1 MENAADAL
9 QMAAAVLIFVLALS
23 ISINAFGEARQ
34 TSQVLLE
41 YNDREYDTTY
51 VEQNGST
58 QRTVSIESIIPTI
71 YKAAKENN
79 KIVFENC
86 ESLFSNNGVYKQ
98 REGQTQNFEP
108 VYELDFEN
116 MSLAGDTQKEQF
128 LMGIFYGNDLS
139 NFNDLST
146 TFSRLGYGLNN
157 DGLYD
162 IIKGVKL
169 TESIGV
175 YYQEEARS
183 EGGDTSVGGS
193 YSESNVPEAN
203 LTEKRVITYSRN

>member
-34 TSQVLLE
+34 TSQMLIE
-41 YNDREYDTTY
+41 YNDREYDTIY
-51 VEQNGST
+51 IEQNGGR
-58 QRTVSIESIIPTI
+58 QRTVSVESIIPNI

-86 ESLFSNNGVYKQ
+86 ESLFNNNGVYQQ
-98 REGQTQNFEP
+98 REGQTQNYEP
-108 VYELDFEN
+108 VYELDFES

-128 LMGIFYGNDLS
+128 LMGIFYGNDLD
-139 NFNDLST
+139 NFRDLSN

-162 IIKGVKL
+162 IIKDVKL

-175 YYQEEARS
+175 YYQEEARN
-183 EGGDTSVGGS
+183 EGSDTSVGGD
-193 YSESNVPEAN
+193 YSESDVPETN
-203 LTEKRVITYSRN
+203 LTEKRVITYSLN